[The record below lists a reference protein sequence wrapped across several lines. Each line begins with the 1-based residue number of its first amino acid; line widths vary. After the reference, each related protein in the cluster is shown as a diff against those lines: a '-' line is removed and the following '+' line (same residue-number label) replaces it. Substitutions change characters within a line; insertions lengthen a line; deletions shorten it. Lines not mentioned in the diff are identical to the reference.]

1 MRKLNLERG
10 SQTLEFTIIGIP
22 LTFLLFS
29 IANMCFS
36 MLTLH
41 TMQEAVEQGAR
52 YAATRGNTCS
62 SGGNTCTVQ
71 IKDIADVI
79 AKSASGISAGNMK
92 VTFTPPSTGTVVTC
106 TNLSTCTTSCTPS
119 CNGSRTLTWPD
130 GTNNGPPNDITISA
144 DCTLNAPM
152 FMFWS
157 GTSAGTKINSTTF
170 HAYSTQRLMF

>member
-1 MRKLNLERG
+1 MRRLNRERG

-52 YAATRGNTCS
+52 YASTRGSTCS
-62 SGGNTCTVQ
+62 STGNSCTVKIQ
-71 IKDIADVI
+71 QIADVI
-79 AKSASGISAGNMK
+79 ASAAAGINPAGIK
-92 VTFTPPSTGTVVTC
+92 VTFTPPTGGTTVTC
-106 TNLSTCTTSCTPS
+106 SNLSTCTTVCSPS
-119 CNGSRTLTWPD
+119 CDGHRTLVWPD
-130 GTNNGPPNDITISA
+130 GVNNGPPNDIQISA

-152 FMFWS
+152 FMFWTGAS
-157 GTSAGTKINSTTF
+157 GSTKINNTTF